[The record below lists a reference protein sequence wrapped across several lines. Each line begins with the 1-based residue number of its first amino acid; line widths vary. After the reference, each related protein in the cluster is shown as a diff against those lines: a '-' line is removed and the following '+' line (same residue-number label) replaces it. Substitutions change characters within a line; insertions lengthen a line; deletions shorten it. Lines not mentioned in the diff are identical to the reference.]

1 MMFDFLKK
9 FIGNNQ
15 KSQLKTPE
23 YAYLFDAAS
32 PNQWVCLDLE
42 LTGLNP
48 KTDHILSVG
57 AVKIDKH
64 GDSFSIDTA
73 NALSIICRPPIMPDT
88 KSIVIHGLR
97 PMDVENGKSHE
108 QMLDELLPFIGT
120 RPIIGFCTSMDLSFI
135 NALVKPKLG
144 VKLPHTLIDVATLD
158 QRLRQKT
165 NKNSDIPIDKR
176 HLNEL
181 LTAYQIPI
189 LPAHDA
195 VNDALMTAMLFCHL
209 QAKLGE
215 KS

>member
-1 MMFDFLKK
+1 MFDFLKK
-9 FIGNNQ
+9 FITNNQ

-23 YAYLFDAAS
+23 YAYLFGTPSNDE
-32 PNQWVCLDLE
+32 WVCLDLE

-57 AVKIDKH
+57 AVRITKT
-64 GDSFSIDTA
+64 GESFGINTA
-73 NALSIICRPPIMPDT
+73 HALSIICRPPTMPDT

-97 PMDVENGKSHE
+97 PMDVENGKSYDE
-108 QMLDELLPFIGT
+108 MLDELLPFIGT
-120 RPIIGFCTSMDLSFI
+120 RPVVGFCTSMDMAFI
-135 NALVKPKLG
+135 NTLAKPKLG
-144 VKLPHTLIDVATLD
+144 VKLPHTLIDVANLD
-158 QRLRQKT
+158 QKLRQKT

-176 HLNEL
+176 HLGEL

-195 VNDALMTAMLFCHL
+195 LNDALMTAMLFCHL
-209 QAKLGE
+209 KGKLGG